1 MGQTVRTQEDERM
14 LAEEVAWSDDAS
26 LELAVVELRAANDQ
40 LQRALASRAVIDQ
53 AIGMVMVLAPCAN
66 GTARSLLVDV
76 SQHSNV
82 KLREV
87 ATALVATADGE
98 ALPEPLRNELRR
110 ALRRLHAENRR

>member
-1 MGQTVRTQEDERM
+1 MGQTVRIQEDVRM
-14 LAEEVAWSDDAS
+14 PAEEVAWSDDAP
-26 LELAVVELRAANDQ
+26 LELALVELRAANDQ

-53 AIGMVMVLAPCAN
+53 AIGMVMILAPCSSA
-66 GTARSLLVDV
+66 TARSLLVDV

-98 ALPEPLRNELRR
+98 KLPEPLRKELRR
-110 ALRRLHAENRR
+110 ARGLLHAENRR